1 MIAAL
6 VVLPAL
12 AAIAAFFIRS
22 HPLRRSL
29 LVAAAVLH
37 AGMVCWL
44 WVDPAR
50 FPPMGS
56 WLAVDALGRLFLAI
70 ASLLFLAV
78 SVSAVGFLQRE
89 SGATSADTE
98 EGFLFGNAPEAVFTA
113 CLLGFLSTMTLVTVS
128 QHFGLLWVSI
138 EATTLVSAPL
148 IHYHRHHRSLEA
160 TWKYLLICSV
170 GIAVALL
177 GTYFLAAS
185 VPSGAGRAGSGVV
198 SALTFSGLA
207 RAAAS
212 LDAGWLKAAF
222 LLLLV
227 GYGTKMGLA
236 PMHTWLPDAH
246 SEAPSVVSALLSGAL
261 LNCAFLAVL
270 RILSVCAAAGLGG
283 FGRQTI
289 LVLGLVSM
297 AVAAG
302 LIIGQPDYK
311 RMLAYSSVEHMGI
324 LCVGIGLGG
333 LGDWGALFHAVN
345 HSLTKAALFLL
356 AGNFLAAYGTK
367 KSADVNGAARTLPVT
382 AALWVAGLFAIT
394 GAPPFGLFS
403 SELSI
408 LRAGVNAGAWVVVVI
423 YSILLAAVFVGMI
436 TMLLRMGGNAALP
449 RYPAELSGR
458 GQAGPRELSG
468 LAGHARHVGVAA
480 AGSHGTAV
488 AAAVAPPMRARESA
502 LSVAAPLILLVLTGV
517 LGLVVPGFLDTVLK
531 QAALLL
537 GI

>member
-1 MIAAL
+1 MILAL
-6 VVLPAL
+6 IALPGF

-22 HPLRRSL
+22 HALRRSL
-29 LVAAAVLH
+29 LVTVAVLQ
-37 AGMVCWL
+37 AGLVGWL
-44 WVDPAR
+44 WIDPAR
-50 FPPMGS
+50 FPPLGG
-56 WLAVDALGRLFLAI
+56 WLAADALGRLFLAI

-78 SVSAVGFLQRE
+78 SVSAVGFLQKE
-89 SGATSADTE
+89 SGATRADTE

-113 CLLGFLSTMTLVTVS
+113 CLLGFLSTMTLVTMS

-160 TWKYLLICSV
+160 TWKYLLVCSV

-185 VPSGAGRAGSGVV
+185 MPPGVGGSAV
-198 SALTFSGLA
+198 SLTFSGLERNAA
-207 RAAAS
+207 R

-283 FGRQTI
+283 FGRETI

-333 LGDWGALFHAVN
+333 LGDWGALFQAVN

-367 KSADVNGAARTLPVT
+367 KSSDVDGAVRTLPVT

-403 SELSI
+403 SELTI
-408 LRAGVNAGAWVVVVI
+408 LRAGVNAGAWAVVAV
-423 YSILLAAVFVGMI
+423 YSFLLAAVFVGMI
-436 TMLLRMGGNAALP
+436 TMLLRMGRNAALP
-449 RYPAELSGR
+449 RHTAELSGR
-458 GQAGPRELSG
+458 GQAGREEQPG
-468 LAGHARHVGVAA
+468 RPGHIASAA
-480 AGSHGTAV
+480 AGGLGIAR
-488 AAAVAPPMRARESA
+488 AAAAPPLRAGDSA

-517 LGLVVPGFLDTVLK
+517 LGLFIPGFLDTVLK

-537 GI
+537 GV